1 MEENFDVSKELQHKN
16 QEMLSNKKKI
26 DLDNSME
33 SLVLFYSNY
42 STNIAS
48 EINTR
53 VCSLRGIS
61 QDSEQSMIFY
71 NTITSFFF
79 LASKKLKEII
89 ASVIIPLKEK
99 LDTINDENYSDVLNH
114 TYLVITNKMYDYYT
128 ESINMLSNEL
138 NQDVNEEIKNKI
150 NSYVF
155 DVITVKM
162 MNTLRDKFMYGIKVI
177 NNNNE
182 ENKEVMETINEKTIK

>member
-16 QEMLSNKKKI
+16 QEMLLNKKKI